1 MIQLDTR
8 LPLGVQ
14 SFDLGAV
21 QRNVLAA
28 MQQRAAE
35 QQLDQ
40 QNALATAIRDVG
52 GDLYGADPVRRD
64 EAARRLMQAGP
75 QGFQLAA
82 PILQRSR
89 DMNELGIGGVAAP
102 AMPAMPTGAMPPSGT
117 PAAAPVPA
125 AAGGGAPSM
134 TTPVVAPVAA
144 PAGAPG
150 ASAGPRP
157 AADPRMPGMPTPDQ
171 FARWVQLGAAGN
183 QMAAQLA
190 QTWAPFM
197 RQENNQYSFQTIGG
211 VVYAVNPR
219 NPSDRVA
226 LGPSGE
232 ASFTYQNIGGTLYAI
247 NTRNPNDRRIV
258 GPAGSAQGI
267 SVGDAAGVIQ
277 RLAPAVANRRATD
290 DQVREYLSALNVF
303 QNRVTEQGTQVVQ
316 PLPAYAPPASWVT
329 QVYPNIAFTE
339 TPSAANAGPAPAA
352 MPQAVV
358 PGTAAPAPMVPSAQ
372 GVPMPQA
379 APPAPVVPGGTV
391 IPQPPAQPAPGQ
403 AGGVIRPPGPNLQ
416 GGTLGQIEQNQFNAE
431 NALARLN
438 GIEATFRPEFQT
450 FGTRWSNMWASIR
463 ERGGQN
469 LSPREQTQL
478 REYTVARAAALE
490 NLNQTIKDITGA
502 AMSDGE
508 AQRITATMP
517 NPGTGLFDGDS
528 PTEFRAKL
536 DRATQSVRDAII
548 RYNWARSR
556 GLDAFSIPLDEVP
569 ALVNRRGAEIEQAI
583 RQANPGLN
591 DAAVRQQT
599 RTQLRT
605 ELGVR

>member
-1 MIQLDTR
+1 MLQLDTR
-8 LPLGVQ
+8 VPLGVQ
-14 SFDLGAV
+14 SFDFGAV
-21 QRNVLAA
+21 QRNALAA

-35 QQLDQ
+35 QEVDQ
-40 QNALATAIRDVG
+40 RNALAVAIREVG
-52 GDLYGADPVRRD
+52 PDLYGADPVRRD

-82 PILQRSR
+82 PILQRNR

-102 AMPAMPTGAMPPSGT
+102 AMPTGAMPPSAMP
-117 PAAAPVPA
+117 PAAPAPA
-125 AAGGGAPSM
+125 LAGGSAQPM

-247 NTRNPNDRRIV
+247 NTRNPNDRRVV
-258 GPAGSAQGI
+258 GPAGNAQGM
-267 SVGDAAGVIQ
+267 SVGDAAGIIQ
-277 RLAPAVANRRATD
+277 RLGPVVANRRATS
-290 DQVREYLSALNVF
+290 DQVVEYLGALNVY
-303 QNRVTEQGTQVVQ
+303 QNRISENGTQVVQ
-316 PLPAYAPPASWVT
+316 PLPAYAPPANWVT
-329 QVYPNIAFTE
+329 QAYPGIAFTE
-339 TPSAANAGPAPAA
+339 TPSGPPRPPAGANGGTGGPSAGPPAT
-352 MPQAVV
+352 P
-358 PGTAAPAPMVPSAQ
+358 PAQ
-372 GVPMPQA
+372 GGPMPQP
-379 APPAPVVPGGTV
+379 APPVAVAPDGTV

-416 GGTLGQIEQNQFNAE
+416 GGTLGQLEQGQFNAE

-450 FGTRWSNMWASIR
+450 FGTRWTNMWASIR

-469 LSPREQTQL
+469 LSPREQGQL